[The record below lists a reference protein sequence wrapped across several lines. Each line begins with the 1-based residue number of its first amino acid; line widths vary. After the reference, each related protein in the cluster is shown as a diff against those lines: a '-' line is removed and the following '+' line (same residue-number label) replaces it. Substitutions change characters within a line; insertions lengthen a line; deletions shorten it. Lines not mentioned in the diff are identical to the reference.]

1 MSHNTLLERIRTD
14 AAEEVEKIQHA
25 GEAEVAAIVRET
37 ERQLEAKRTAHHA
50 VLTKELA
57 QRELVTV
64 SKAKQEAKIAVQRAK
79 REEID
84 ALFVAVSQLIT
95 EKPAA
100 EYVAFFTKYAA
111 TIVPKTVTVTSVEAP
126 TARVRE
132 TEEAVKAIGLTGT
145 VVANDKIKAG
155 FVVEAADG
163 VYDVTLER
171 LLAEKRA
178 ELEMEIIKK
187 VLV

>member
-14 AAEEVEKIQHA
+14 AAAEVEKIQQA
-25 GEAEVAAIVRET
+25 GQAELAAVVSET
-37 ERQLEAKRTAHHA
+37 ERQLGVKRAAHHA
-50 VLTKELA
+50 VLKKELA
-57 QRELVTV
+57 QRELVAI

-79 REEID
+79 REEVD
-84 ALFVAVSQLIT
+84 ALFAAVAESIT
-95 EKPAA
+95 QRPTA

-111 TIVPKTVTVTSVEAP
+111 TIVPKSVIVKSVQAPAARLSETDEVLKKIGLSVTS
-126 TARVRE
+126 
-132 TEEAVKAIGLTGT
+132 
-145 VVANDKIKAG
+145 VANDKLKAG
-155 FVVEAADG
+155 FIIEATDG

-178 ELEMEIIKK
+178 ELEMEVIKK